1 MKTSIGSIELRAYGR
16 SPRLAEIRAVY
27 KSRIKASERKDIR
40 GPESVIEYLREIW
53 DPRTLELT
61 EDFVILCLNG
71 SHQILGWVRI
81 SRGGLGSSLVDPRV
95 IFAIALQTASSALVL
110 AHNHPSGNLEPSPE
124 DRRVTD
130 HLIEAG
136 KLLNIRVLDHV
147 ILTREGAFSFQE
159 NGLIG

>member
-1 MKTSIGSIELRAYGR
+1 MKNNAGRIELRAYGR

-27 KSRIKASERKDIR
+27 KSRVKSSERKDIR
-40 GPESVIEYLREIW
+40 GPESVVEYLREIW

-71 SHQILGWVRI
+71 AHQILGWVRI

-110 AHNHPSGNLEPSPE
+110 AHNHPSGNLEPSRE
-124 DRRVTD
+124 DQRVTN

-136 KLLNIRVLDHV
+136 KLLDIRVLDHV
-147 ILTREGAFSFQE
+147 ILTREGAFSFRE
-159 NGLIG
+159 NGLIV